1 MNKDLRAVDGGKAV
15 RIKAIS
21 GGKYLLSEDGGAAPE
36 NITVKRIG
44 KNLHVALEGTDP
56 DQAELIIEGFFDHP
70 GELIGQAED
79 GAYYAYV
86 AVDGDTDSAAAFL
99 LDGVSSPLAL
109 GFPALVGFGEGLVVA
124 GGLLPAALA
133 GLGALVGGAIVDHN
147 RGGGKVVPKPVPDN
161 NGIDSIVDDK
171 GPHKGVV
178 DNGGLTDDNQPTLSG
193 SGQRPGDK
201 IVISDNGKVIGDA
214 VVNEKGEWTFTPDAA
229 LPDGKHVFDVIVV
242 NPEGN
247 SSGPS
252 DKVEIVIDTTPP
264 GKPSIGSVDDNEGSI
279 TGPVDNGGS
288 TDDRQPTLS
297 GKGDA
302 GDTVTI
308 IDNGKVIGEVP
319 VGKDGNWSFT
329 PELPLDEGEH
339 AFDVV
344 ITDPAGNSSE
354 SSDEYVVVIDLTPPA
369 KPGAGEAVLSDNEGQ
384 VTGPIVNGTVT
395 DDNTPTFT
403 GKSDE
408 KNGTVVIYDGPD
420 EIGRVPTDAD
430 GNWSFTPTP
439 GLKDGE
445 HTLQY
450 EVIDTAGNVGLKS
463 DGITFEVNTKGV
475 AVKIDGADD
484 NAGGVTGPISAGG
497 VTDDTT
503 PTVHGT
509 ATAGGTV
516 KLYEGS
522 TLLGSTVADA
532 KGNWSITPGTA
543 LGEGQHSLTATVT
556 TVANGESKK
565 SGAFDFEI
573 DLTAPGKPTIE
584 QVYDDVGMPSGAL
597 SQGQSTDD
605 TTPTLSGK
613 AEKGST
619 VLIYDNGSLLGDVV
633 ADANGNWSFTPTT
646 PLLNDTHSFEVKAKD
661 KAGNLSEASDP
672 FVIVVDTV
680 PPGKPVIETVFDD
693 QGNQTGYLNS
703 GDTTDD
709 SKPVITGKAE
719 PNSTVIIKDNGVEI
733 GRAPVNAEGV
743 WTFEPTLPLGLADHK
758 LTAHAVDAAGNIG
771 AASNAFDLT
780 ILNPNPPAAPAITA
794 VIDDVG
800 SKTGNV
806 QKNEI
811 TDDARPTIKGTA
823 EPGVTVTIYIDGKPV
838 GTAVAQ
844 ANGDWNYTPGSN
856 LVDGL
861 HTITAT
867 ATNGL
872 GNVSKPTGDYP
883 IVVDTVPPGVGSA
896 VLSDNEGQVTGPIVN
911 GTVTD
916 DNTPT
921 FTGKSDEKNGT
932 VVIYDG
938 PDEIGRVPTDA
949 DGNWSF
955 TPTPGL
961 KDGEHTLQYEVI
973 DTAGN
978 VGLKSDGI
986 TFEVN
991 TKGVAVKIDGADDN
1005 AGGVTGPIS
1014 AGGVTDDT
1022 TPTVHGTATA
1032 GGTVKLYEGS
1042 TLLGS
1047 TVADAKGNWSITPGT
1062 ALGEGQHSLTATVTT
1077 VANGESKKSGAFDF
1091 EIDLTAPGK
1100 PTIEQVYDDV
1110 GMPSGALSQGQSTDD
1125 TTPTLSGKAEKGS
1138 TVLIYDNGSLLGD
1151 VVADANG
1158 NWSFTPTTPLL
1169 NDTHS
1174 FEVKAKDKA
1183 GNLSEAS
1190 DPFVIVV
1197 DTVPPGKPVI
1207 ETVFDDQG
1215 NQTGYLNSGDTT
1227 DDSKPVITGKAE
1239 PNSTVIIKDNGVEI
1253 GRAPV
1258 NAEGVWTFEPTLPLG
1273 LADHKLTAHAVDAA
1287 GNIGAASNAFD
1298 LTILNPNPPAA
1309 PAITAVIDDVGSKT
1323 GNVQKN
1329 EITDDARPTIKGTAE
1344 PGVTVTI
1351 YIDGKPVG
1359 TAVAQANGDWNYTP
1373 GSNLVDGLHTITATA
1388 TNGLGNVS
1396 KPTGD
1401 YPIVVDTVPPGV
1413 GSAVLSDNEG
1423 QVTGPIVNGTVTD
1436 DNTPTFTGKSDE
1448 KNGTVVIYDG
1458 PDEIG
1463 RVPTDAD
1470 GNWSFTPT
1478 PGLKDGE
1485 HTLQYEVI
1493 DTAGNVGLKSDG
1505 ITFEVNTKGV
1515 AVKIDGADDNAGG
1528 VTGPISAGGV
1538 TDDTTPTVHGTATA
1552 GGTVKLYE
1560 GSTLLGSTVADAK
1573 GNWSITPGTALG
1585 EGQHS
1590 LTATVTTVANGE
1602 SKKSGAFDFEIDL
1615 TAPGKPTIE
1624 QVYDDVGMP
1633 SGALSQGQSTDDT
1646 TPTLSGKAEK
1656 GSTVL
1661 IYDNGSLL
1669 GDVVADANGNWSF
1682 TPTTP
1687 LLNDTHSFEV
1697 KAKDKAGNLSEASD
1711 PFVIVVDTIPPAK
1724 PTIESVHDDAGAI
1737 TGDVANGGTTDDTTP
1752 TLRGTA
1758 EAGST
1763 VIIMSNGNKIGEA
1776 IADSLGNWVCTPEGA
1791 LIKGEHGFTAISVD
1805 EAGNRSGAS
1814 NAYTV
1819 NINFDP
1825 PSAVATILSMG
1836 KDSGASNSDW
1846 LTCDAG
1852 AGRIMQGSLSSELGS
1867 HERLQVSTDGGVTWK
1882 DASVDGKSWA
1892 AVDALSHDTG
1902 WEIQTRVIDNDGRK
1916 GPVTSQTV
1924 VLDQV
1929 PPDAPVSVKV
1939 SGTTVSVGLSN
1950 GVSAGDQLDFVSNG
1964 KRYQHT
1970 LTAEEVSAGVVVV
1983 TVPAAMTTNLHVGV
1997 VDAAGNMSD
2006 YRGASLT
2013 GSETFDFNSYKEA
2026 QSFGTVF
2033 SSGTLTV
2040 TCERNIE
2047 IYDYISSGNGTPSL
2061 WIGRQ
2066 APGHVL
2072 SEFDLSQPAVGISLN
2087 FYAESSKKD
2096 IYFAFFDANGEE
2108 IGRVNFPSTGYEQ
2121 GGVVS
2126 FKAPE
2131 GKFISSF
2138 VYATPGVDGNGTL
2151 IDDLVID
2158 RNGVPGGL
2166 TPPALVQ
2173 SIVGDAVA
2181 YHGGKNDNIFELADA
2196 NNFDVAGLV
2205 IHGGSGVDTL
2215 KLTGKGS
2222 ALDLAVAKGAM
2233 SSVEIIDIDG
2243 TGNNTLSL
2251 GLSDV
2256 LNNGASNQFYAGDMA
2271 RVQMMVKGSAGDVV
2285 NLRDLL
2291 SGGQDYGDWAK
2302 AGVVTIAGAKYVSYQ
2317 HSSLGAELLVSQDI
2331 LVNLDNVRTAQ
2342 GVGVSGMDKLAVSL
2356 EAAVVI
2362 ASHDDLPL
2370 GSAVHDP
2377 SGVGSFG
2384 GSAVSATGYHHG
2396 NIELYSLQHVA
2407 YEVY

>member
-1 MNKDLRAVDGGKAV
+1 M
-15 RIKAIS
+15 
-21 GGKYLLSEDGGAAPE
+21 
-36 NITVKRIG
+36 
-44 KNLHVALEGTDP
+44 
-56 DQAELIIEGFFDHP
+56 
-70 GELIGQAED
+70 
-79 GAYYAYV
+79 
-86 AVDGDTDSAAAFL
+86 
-99 LDGVSSPLAL
+99 
-109 GFPALVGFGEGLVVA
+109 
-124 GGLLPAALA
+124 
-133 GLGALVGGAIVDHN
+133 
-147 RGGGKVVPKPVPDN
+147 
-161 NGIDSIVDDK
+161 
-171 GPHKGVV
+171 
-178 DNGGLTDDNQPTLSG
+178 
-193 SGQRPGDK
+193 
-201 IVISDNGKVIGDA
+201 
-214 VVNEKGEWTFTPDAA
+214 
-229 LPDGKHVFDVIVV
+229 
-242 NPEGN
+242 
-247 SSGPS
+247 
-252 DKVEIVIDTTPP
+252 
-264 GKPSIGSVDDNEGSI
+264 
-279 TGPVDNGGS
+279 
-288 TDDRQPTLS
+288 
-297 GKGDA
+297 
-302 GDTVTI
+302 
-308 IDNGKVIGEVP
+308 
-319 VGKDGNWSFT
+319 
-329 PELPLDEGEH
+329 
-339 AFDVV
+339 
-344 ITDPAGNSSE
+344 
-354 SSDEYVVVIDLTPPA
+354 
-369 KPGAGEAVLSDNEGQ
+369 
-384 VTGPIVNGTVT
+384 
-395 DDNTPTFT
+395 
-403 GKSDE
+403 
-408 KNGTVVIYDGPD
+408 VIYDGPD

-439 GLKDGE
+439 GLRDGE

-463 DGITFEVNTKGV
+463 DGITFEVDTRDV
-475 AVKIDGADD
+475 AVKIEGADD
-484 NAGGVTGPISAGG
+484 NAGS
-497 VTDDTT
+497 
-503 PTVHGT
+503 
-509 ATAGGTV
+509 
-516 KLYEGS
+516 
-522 TLLGSTVADA
+522 
-532 KGNWSITPGTA
+532 
-543 LGEGQHSLTATVT
+543 
-556 TVANGESKK
+556 
-565 SGAFDFEI
+565 
-573 DLTAPGKPTIE
+573 
-584 QVYDDVGMPSGAL
+584 
-597 SQGQSTDD
+597 
-605 TTPTLSGK
+605 
-613 AEKGST
+613 
-619 VLIYDNGSLLGDVV
+619 
-633 ADANGNWSFTPTT
+633 
-646 PLLNDTHSFEVKAKD
+646 
-661 KAGNLSEASDP
+661 
-672 FVIVVDTV
+672 
-680 PPGKPVIETVFDD
+680 
-693 QGNQTGYLNS
+693 
-703 GDTTDD
+703 
-709 SKPVITGKAE
+709 
-719 PNSTVIIKDNGVEI
+719 
-733 GRAPVNAEGV
+733 
-743 WTFEPTLPLGLADHK
+743 
-758 LTAHAVDAAGNIG
+758 
-771 AASNAFDLT
+771 
-780 ILNPNPPAAPAITA
+780 
-794 VIDDVG
+794 
-800 SKTGNV
+800 
-806 QKNEI
+806 
-811 TDDARPTIKGTA
+811 
-823 EPGVTVTIYIDGKPV
+823 
-838 GTAVAQ
+838 
-844 ANGDWNYTPGSN
+844 
-856 LVDGL
+856 
-861 HTITAT
+861 
-867 ATNGL
+867 
-872 GNVSKPTGDYP
+872 
-883 IVVDTVPPGVGSA
+883 
-896 VLSDNEGQVTGPIVN
+896 
-911 GTVTD
+911 
-916 DNTPT
+916 
-921 FTGKSDEKNGT
+921 
-932 VVIYDG
+932 
-938 PDEIGRVPTDA
+938 
-949 DGNWSF
+949 
-955 TPTPGL
+955 
-961 KDGEHTLQYEVI
+961 
-973 DTAGN
+973 
-978 VGLKSDGI
+978 
-986 TFEVN
+986 
-991 TKGVAVKIDGADDN
+991 
-1005 AGGVTGPIS
+1005 
-1014 AGGVTDDT
+1014 
-1022 TPTVHGTATA
+1022 
-1032 GGTVKLYEGS
+1032 
-1042 TLLGS
+1042 
-1047 TVADAKGNWSITPGT
+1047 
-1062 ALGEGQHSLTATVTT
+1062 
-1077 VANGESKKSGAFDF
+1077 
-1091 EIDLTAPGK
+1091 
-1100 PTIEQVYDDV
+1100 
-1110 GMPSGALSQGQSTDD
+1110 
-1125 TTPTLSGKAEKGS
+1125 
-1138 TVLIYDNGSLLGD
+1138 
-1151 VVADANG
+1151 
-1158 NWSFTPTTPLL
+1158 
-1169 NDTHS
+1169 
-1174 FEVKAKDKA
+1174 
-1183 GNLSEAS
+1183 
-1190 DPFVIVV
+1190 
-1197 DTVPPGKPVI
+1197 
-1207 ETVFDDQG
+1207 
-1215 NQTGYLNSGDTT
+1215 
-1227 DDSKPVITGKAE
+1227 
-1239 PNSTVIIKDNGVEI
+1239 
-1253 GRAPV
+1253 
-1258 NAEGVWTFEPTLPLG
+1258 
-1273 LADHKLTAHAVDAA
+1273 
-1287 GNIGAASNAFD
+1287 
-1298 LTILNPNPPAA
+1298 
-1309 PAITAVIDDVGSKT
+1309 
-1323 GNVQKN
+1323 
-1329 EITDDARPTIKGTAE
+1329 
-1344 PGVTVTI
+1344 
-1351 YIDGKPVG
+1351 
-1359 TAVAQANGDWNYTP
+1359 
-1373 GSNLVDGLHTITATA
+1373 
-1388 TNGLGNVS
+1388 
-1396 KPTGD
+1396 
-1401 YPIVVDTVPPGV
+1401 
-1413 GSAVLSDNEG
+1413 
-1423 QVTGPIVNGTVTD
+1423 
-1436 DNTPTFTGKSDE
+1436 
-1448 KNGTVVIYDG
+1448 
-1458 PDEIG
+1458 
-1463 RVPTDAD
+1463 
-1470 GNWSFTPT
+1470 
-1478 PGLKDGE
+1478 
-1485 HTLQYEVI
+1485 
-1493 DTAGNVGLKSDG
+1493 
-1505 ITFEVNTKGV
+1505 
-1515 AVKIDGADDNAGG
+1515 

-1924 VLDQV
+1924 VLDLV

-1939 SGTTVSVGLSN
+1939 SGTTVSVALSN

-2317 HSSLGAELLVSQDI
+2317 HSSLGAELLVSQDV

>member
-1 MNKDLRAVDGGKAV
+1 M
-15 RIKAIS
+15 
-21 GGKYLLSEDGGAAPE
+21 
-36 NITVKRIG
+36 
-44 KNLHVALEGTDP
+44 
-56 DQAELIIEGFFDHP
+56 
-70 GELIGQAED
+70 
-79 GAYYAYV
+79 
-86 AVDGDTDSAAAFL
+86 
-99 LDGVSSPLAL
+99 
-109 GFPALVGFGEGLVVA
+109 
-124 GGLLPAALA
+124 
-133 GLGALVGGAIVDHN
+133 
-147 RGGGKVVPKPVPDN
+147 
-161 NGIDSIVDDK
+161 
-171 GPHKGVV
+171 
-178 DNGGLTDDNQPTLSG
+178 
-193 SGQRPGDK
+193 
-201 IVISDNGKVIGDA
+201 
-214 VVNEKGEWTFTPDAA
+214 
-229 LPDGKHVFDVIVV
+229 
-242 NPEGN
+242 
-247 SSGPS
+247 
-252 DKVEIVIDTTPP
+252 
-264 GKPSIGSVDDNEGSI
+264 
-279 TGPVDNGGS
+279 
-288 TDDRQPTLS
+288 
-297 GKGDA
+297 
-302 GDTVTI
+302 
-308 IDNGKVIGEVP
+308 
-319 VGKDGNWSFT
+319 
-329 PELPLDEGEH
+329 
-339 AFDVV
+339 
-344 ITDPAGNSSE
+344 
-354 SSDEYVVVIDLTPPA
+354 
-369 KPGAGEAVLSDNEGQ
+369 
-384 VTGPIVNGTVT
+384 
-395 DDNTPTFT
+395 
-403 GKSDE
+403 
-408 KNGTVVIYDGPD
+408 
-420 EIGRVPTDAD
+420 
-430 GNWSFTPTP
+430 
-439 GLKDGE
+439 
-445 HTLQY
+445 
-450 EVIDTAGNVGLKS
+450 
-463 DGITFEVNTKGV
+463 
-475 AVKIDGADD
+475 
-484 NAGGVTGPISAGG
+484 
-497 VTDDTT
+497 
-503 PTVHGT
+503 
-509 ATAGGTV
+509 
-516 KLYEGS
+516 
-522 TLLGSTVADA
+522 
-532 KGNWSITPGTA
+532 
-543 LGEGQHSLTATVT
+543 
-556 TVANGESKK
+556 
-565 SGAFDFEI
+565 
-573 DLTAPGKPTIE
+573 
-584 QVYDDVGMPSGAL
+584 
-597 SQGQSTDD
+597 
-605 TTPTLSGK
+605 
-613 AEKGST
+613 
-619 VLIYDNGSLLGDVV
+619 
-633 ADANGNWSFTPTT
+633 
-646 PLLNDTHSFEVKAKD
+646 
-661 KAGNLSEASDP
+661 
-672 FVIVVDTV
+672 IVVDTV

-991 TKGVAVKIDGADDN
+991 TKD
-1005 AGGVTGPIS
+1005 
-1014 AGGVTDDT
+1014 
-1022 TPTVHGTATA
+1022 
-1032 GGTVKLYEGS
+1032 
-1042 TLLGS
+1042 
-1047 TVADAKGNWSITPGT
+1047 
-1062 ALGEGQHSLTATVTT
+1062 
-1077 VANGESKKSGAFDF
+1077 
-1091 EIDLTAPGK
+1091 
-1100 PTIEQVYDDV
+1100 
-1110 GMPSGALSQGQSTDD
+1110 
-1125 TTPTLSGKAEKGS
+1125 
-1138 TVLIYDNGSLLGD
+1138 
-1151 VVADANG
+1151 
-1158 NWSFTPTTPLL
+1158 
-1169 NDTHS
+1169 
-1174 FEVKAKDKA
+1174 
-1183 GNLSEAS
+1183 
-1190 DPFVIVV
+1190 
-1197 DTVPPGKPVI
+1197 
-1207 ETVFDDQG
+1207 
-1215 NQTGYLNSGDTT
+1215 
-1227 DDSKPVITGKAE
+1227 
-1239 PNSTVIIKDNGVEI
+1239 
-1253 GRAPV
+1253 
-1258 NAEGVWTFEPTLPLG
+1258 
-1273 LADHKLTAHAVDAA
+1273 
-1287 GNIGAASNAFD
+1287 
-1298 LTILNPNPPAA
+1298 
-1309 PAITAVIDDVGSKT
+1309 
-1323 GNVQKN
+1323 
-1329 EITDDARPTIKGTAE
+1329 
-1344 PGVTVTI
+1344 
-1351 YIDGKPVG
+1351 
-1359 TAVAQANGDWNYTP
+1359 
-1373 GSNLVDGLHTITATA
+1373 
-1388 TNGLGNVS
+1388 
-1396 KPTGD
+1396 
-1401 YPIVVDTVPPGV
+1401 
-1413 GSAVLSDNEG
+1413 
-1423 QVTGPIVNGTVTD
+1423 
-1436 DNTPTFTGKSDE
+1436 
-1448 KNGTVVIYDG
+1448 
-1458 PDEIG
+1458 
-1463 RVPTDAD
+1463 
-1470 GNWSFTPT
+1470 
-1478 PGLKDGE
+1478 
-1485 HTLQYEVI
+1485 
-1493 DTAGNVGLKSDG
+1493 
-1505 ITFEVNTKGV
+1505 V